1 MYFVNAACF
10 FSCSLNVFL
19 CRCLSTNFM
28 FHSRDTT
35 THLKQQH
42 IYNNKHS
49 YYYVLLPWFF
59 LAMLPDLTDSLDEMD
74 FSIDSET
81 GRLIN
86 IANYANKTGY
96 FVLAGL
102 IFIGVLSVYLFIN
115 DLKTATKRSGEIPL
129 GYHHRR

>member
-1 MYFVNAACF
+1 
-10 FSCSLNVFL
+10 
-19 CRCLSTNFM
+19 
-28 FHSRDTT
+28 
-35 THLKQQH
+35 
-42 IYNNKHS
+42 
-49 YYYVLLPWFF
+49 
-59 LAMLPDLTDSLDEMD
+59 MLPDLTDSLDEMD

-115 DLKTATKRSGEIPL
+115 DLKTATKRSGEISL